1 MTVITGFDP
10 GLSGAACAL
19 LVGEMGGI
27 ELIDCIDLPTRADGS
42 NRALHIAP
50 LGRWLE
56 NIAPD
61 LAIIENVQPM
71 GGTGKDSRPMMGS
84 AAFRF
89 GMACGALRGALEA
102 YEIPI
107 RLVVPVVWKRAAGLL
122 KQGKEASRQKAL
134 LDLPAAASFLKR
146 RLDHNRAEAC
156 LIALWAA
163 NQKGML

>member
-1 MTVITGFDP
+1 MTVICGFDP
-10 GLSGAACAL
+10 GLKGAATAI
-19 LVGEMGGI
+19 LVEEMGGI
-27 ELIDCIDLPTRADGS
+27 ELIDIIDLPTRADGS

-71 GGTGKDSRPMMGS
+71 GGVGAGSVPMMGS

-102 YEIPI
+102 YEIPV
-107 RLVVPVVWKRAAGLL
+107 RLVVPTVWKRSHGLL
-122 KQGKEASRQKAL
+122 KQGKDASLYKAREL
-134 LDLPAAASFLKR
+134 LPQATKFLLRKM
-146 RLDHNRAEAC
+146 DHNRAES
-156 LIALWAA
+156 LLLALYGASQI
-163 NQKGML
+163 NR